1 MSPGP
6 SSIPVRSHQLFM
18 SVKLMGFGAVGPKDL
33 ALCNDKKADQI

>member
-6 SSIPVRSHQLFM
+6 SSIPVRSHQFFI
-18 SVKLMGFGAVGPKDL
+18 SVKLMGFGDEGPKDL